1 MFDSPLMSAPQFE
14 LNESPHSED
23 GTRQRVLSHLNRE
36 RLIPGLGEESE
47 AGTCASQRQALNL
60 EKEFLAEARNSVAPM
75 LADVPRDADTFVSWF
90 ESLEESGPGQHDP
103 LFPWLAEY
111 ASLEEMRWFLAQEVA
126 GEAGFDDLVA
136 MTQVKMPVRAKLE
149 MARNYW
155 DEMGR
160 GDAKGMHGPMLER
173 LAAHLG
179 IKAQIEE
186 TVPEALA
193 LGNMMMALAT
203 NRTFAFHSIG
213 ALGVIELTAPGR
225 AAFVSQG
232 LDRLGVP
239 KKQSHYFALHA
250 VLDVKHSAAWNTEVL
265 ASLIREDGRR
275 ARPIAEG
282 AMLRLWCG
290 KRCFDKYRRHFGFR
304 AEFRHAS

>member
-1 MFDSPLMSAPQFE
+1 MFDCPLRSAPQFE
-14 LNESPHSED
+14 LNESPHPED
-23 GTRQRVLSHLNRE
+23 GIRQRVLSHLNRE

-47 AGTCASQRQALNL
+47 GGTYASQRQALTL
-60 EKEFLAEARNSVAPM
+60 EKEFLAEARNSVSPM

-103 LFPWLAEY
+103 LFPWLAEQ

-232 LDRLGVP
+232 LDRLGVA

-250 VLDVKHSAAWNTEVL
+250 VLDLKHSAAWNTEIL